1 MLGAM
6 ASFLMIAVG
15 ARELSDT
22 MNTFQIVFLRSLV
35 GFGIILLVLAKQGI
49 KVPKTGRLK
58 IHIFRNILHYSAQAA
73 WILGV
78 SLLPLATVF
87 AIEFTTPIWVALM
100 AVLLLNERLN
110 RGRLVAI
117 LFGLIGTL
125 IILRPG
131 LGGFGLGHLAV
142 LWAAVGYGATYVI
155 TKMISNTEAP
165 ITILFYM
172 TAVQAVV
179 GLVPGLIGWVAPKP
193 EDIFWIGSLGVLG
206 LTSHFCLA
214 KAFIYADATLV
225 LPIDF
230 LRLPLAAVVGFFF
243 YQEAF
248 ELAVLVGGVVIFAG
262 NYYNIH
268 TETSAKTAA

>member
-6 ASFLMIAVG
+6 ASFLMIAIG

-49 KVPKTGRLK
+49 KVPETGRLK

-131 LGGFGLGHLAV
+131 LEGFGLGHLAV
-142 LWAAVGYGATYVI
+142 LWAAVGHGATYVI
-155 TKMISNTEAP
+155 TKKISNTEAP

-179 GLVPGLIGWVAPKP
+179 GLVPGLISWVAPKP

-206 LTSHFCLA
+206 LTSHYCLT
-214 KAFIYADATLV
+214 KAFIHADATLV

-230 LRLPLAAVVGFFF
+230 LRLPLAAVVGFVF

-268 TETSAKTAA
+268 KETSANSAA

>member
-131 LGGFGLGHLAV
+131 LEGFGLGHLAV

-206 LTSHFCLA
+206 LTSHFCLT

-248 ELAVLVGGVVIFAG
+248 ELAVLFGGVVIFAG
-262 NYYNIH
+262 
-268 TETSAKTAA
+268 